1 MRSGRAAALLAA
13 PAVVAALAAA
23 QPAYAHGFGARYDL
37 PVPLSYFV
45 AGAAA
50 AVALSFV
57 VVGVFV
63 RGAGAGGAYPAYE
76 LTGRRWFDWTVGS
89 PAALLIARL
98 ASVFLLGLVVATSLF
113 GSHKPLENLS
123 PVFVWIIWWVGAG
136 FVSATVGNVWA
147 AINPWRAVFEAAE
160 RLLAPR
166 RGFSPLQRYPRS
178 WSVWPAV
185 ALFAAFAW
193 VENVYSGAAVPADLG
208 TIIVVYSV
216 IQWLG
221 MLWFGKEAW
230 LRFGDPLSVLFG
242 LFSRFSVTEM
252 RSADARACRRCELDC
267 GGGDGE
273 CVDCRACFAAAA
285 PGRRGVYARPPGA
298 GLMAP
303 GRVTGAATVFV
314 MLALAAVTFDGLKE
328 TPAWSSVHRALGGLD
343 AQAVDTIGLFG
354 VPAAFMAVY
363 VAFCWGM
370 ARMSGGAID
379 AGRAAREFVMSL
391 VPIALAY
398 HFAHYLA
405 LLLIQGQQV
414 VPLASDPF
422 GFGWDLFGS
431 SGYREDI
438 TVLNAEAAWFFSV
451 AVIVVGHVAAVFIA
465 HVAALRAIPD
475 HAAAL
480 RSQYPM
486 LVLMV
491 AYTAVSL
498 WIISQPIIE

>member
-1 MRSGRAAALLAA
+1 MTAGRTAALAVAAAVALLAA
-13 PAVVAALAAA
+13 QTAH
-23 QPAYAHGFGARYDL
+23 AHGFGARYDL

-63 RGAGAGGAYPAYE
+63 RSPGTGGAGYPVYR
-76 LTGRRWFDWTVGS
+76 LTGRRWFDLTLGS
-89 PAALLIARL
+89 RPVLLIARA
-98 ASVFLLGLVVATSLF
+98 ASVLLLALIVATSLF

-123 PVFVWIIWWVGAG
+123 PVFIWIIWWVGAG

-147 AINPWRAVFEAAE
+147 AINPWRAVFEWAE
-160 RLLAPR
+160 RALAPR
-166 RGFSPLQRYPRS
+166 GGFTPLQRYPRS
-178 WSVWPAV
+178 WSLWPAV

-193 VENVYSGAAVPADLG
+193 VENVYAGAAVPANLG

-216 IQWLG
+216 IQWTG
-221 MLWFGKEAW
+221 MLFFGKDAW
-230 LRFGDPLSVLFG
+230 LRYGDPLSVLFG
-242 LFSRFSVTEM
+242 LFARFAVTEV
-252 RSADARACRRCELDC
+252 RVTDARVRRRCELECGGVDC
-267 GGGDGE
+267 GP
-273 CVDCRACFAAAA
+273 CFAAAA
-285 PGRRGVYARPPGA
+285 PARRGLYLRPPGA
-298 GLMAP
+298 GLLRAEH
-303 GRVTGAATVFV
+303 VTTAAAVFV
-314 MLALAAVTFDGLKE
+314 VVALSAVTFDGLKE
-328 TPAWSSVHRALGGLD
+328 TPAWSAVHRALGPLD

-354 VPAAFMAVY
+354 VPGAFLCLY
-363 VAFCWGM
+363 LAFSWAMG
-370 ARMSGGAID
+370 RMSGGAID
-379 AGRAAREFVMSL
+379 AGRAARAFVLSL
-391 VPIALAY
+391 IPIALAY

-405 LLLIQGQQV
+405 LLLIQGQAI

-431 SGYREDI
+431 SDYRIDI
-438 TVLNAEAAWFFSV
+438 GVINAEAAWFFSV
-451 AVIVVGHVAAVFIA
+451 AVIVVGHVAAVLIA
-465 HVAALRAIPD
+465 HVAALREIPD